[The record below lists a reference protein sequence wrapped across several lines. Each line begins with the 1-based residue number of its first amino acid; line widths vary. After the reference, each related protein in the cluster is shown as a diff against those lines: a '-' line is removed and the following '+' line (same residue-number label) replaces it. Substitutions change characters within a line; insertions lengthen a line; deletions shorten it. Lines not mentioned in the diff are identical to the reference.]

1 LKDYINDRNVLITG
15 GTNGIGLAAA
25 RQLACMGARVTI
37 SGRNAEKCFR
47 VASELSNE
55 SGNKVGFITADL
67 STLAGVHLLA
77 EEYKSKNDSL
87 DVLVNNAGAYFVRR
101 WLTADGY
108 EMTFALNHL
117 SYFLLTNLLLDMLK
131 ASAPSR
137 VINVSSDAHQGGR
150 LNMQNLQGQGLFVG
164 FQAYAR
170 SKLANL
176 LFTYEL
182 ARRLNG
188 CKVTVNALHPGFV
201 HSGFTLNNGIPFR
214 WFSGTFSRLFGR
226 SPEKGAETI
235 IYLATSPKVEGV
247 TGKYYFDCQPIP
259 SSRLSYDEELARQL
273 WQVSLEMTGMEKEQ
287 INE

>member
-1 LKDYINDRNVLITG
+1 MKVSAPDKQILITG
-15 GTNGIGLAAA
+15 GTNGIGMAAA

-37 SGRNAEKCFR
+37 SGRNAEKCSR

-55 SGNKVGFITADL
+55 SGNKVDFITADL
-67 STLAGVHLLA
+67 STLAGIRFLA

-150 LNMQNLQGQGLFVG
+150 LNMQNLQGQWLFVG

-214 WFSGTFSRLFGR
+214 WFSETFSRLFGR
-226 SPEKGAETI
+226 SPEKGAETT
-235 IYLATSPKVEGV
+235 IYLATSPDVEGI
-247 TGKYYFDCQPIP
+247 TGKFYFECQPIP
-259 SSRLSYDEELARQL
+259 SSRLSYDEALGKQL
-273 WQVSLEMTGMEKEQ
+273 WQASLVMAGM
-287 INE
+287 NEERID